1 MQQLELG
8 ILDWIQAN
16 LRCGALD
23 VLMPALSWTC
33 NHGEIWIVL
42 AAVLLAVKRY
52 RRQGLAVGGALVTDL
67 VLCNLIL
74 KPLVGRVRPFVVH
87 PVELL
92 VPPPT
97 DASFPSGHTA
107 ASFAAVFA
115 LKASGSPLW
124 KPALA
129 VAVAMWLFVDV
140 SGGGEVERTITDIPI
155 TYVGEDDLA
164 DRGLMLVDEGTS
176 ATVDLTLEAQMI
188 LSCVHRI
195 RAALGY
201 GVGSQLVAQ
210 VLTGSRDRRVLEL
223 GLDRL
228 STYGLMKGR
237 ASESV
242 ARQISQLVELG
253 LLRRNM
259 RHGALE
265 PTDRA
270 AGVLFRGEK
279 VLVPTRTA
287 PEVKP
292 AASAEPD
299 FDASLF
305 GRLRRLRTRLAQE
318 QGIPPYL
325 VFTDATL
332 REMAHLAPVNMAEFL
347 QVSGVGKF
355 KAEKYGA
362 AFLEELKK

>member
-1 MQQLELG
+1 MQQLGLG

-52 RRQGLAVGGALVTDL
+52 RRQGLAVGCALVTDL

-129 VAVAMWLFVDV
+129 VAVAMAFSRLYLYVHWPSDVLF
-140 SGGGEVERTITDIPI
+140 
-155 TYVGEDDLA
+155 
-164 DRGLMLVDEGTS
+164 
-176 ATVDLTLEAQMI
+176 
-188 LSCVHRI
+188 
-195 RAALGY
+195 
-201 GVGSQLVAQ
+201 
-210 VLTGSRDRRVLEL
+210 
-223 GLDRL
+223 
-228 STYGLMKGR
+228 
-237 ASESV
+237 
-242 ARQISQLVELG
+242 
-253 LLRRNM
+253 
-259 RHGALE
+259 GALVGA
-265 PTDRA
+265 A
-270 AGVLFRGEK
+270 AGFIG
-279 VLVPTRTA
+279 A
-287 PEVKP
+287 WM
-292 AASAEPD
+292 A
-299 FDASLF
+299 
-305 GRLRRLRTRLAQE
+305 RRMRRRA
-318 QGIPPYL
+318 
-325 VFTDATL
+325 
-332 REMAHLAPVNMAEFL
+332 
-347 QVSGVGKF
+347 
-355 KAEKYGA
+355 
-362 AFLEELKK
+362 

>member
-23 VLMPALSWTC
+23 VLMPALSLTC

-52 RRQGLAVGGALVTDL
+52 RRQGLAVGCALVTDL

-129 VAVAMWLFVDV
+129 VAVAMAFSRLYLYVHWPSDVLF
-140 SGGGEVERTITDIPI
+140 GAL
-155 TYVGEDDLA
+155 VG
-164 DRGLMLVDEGTS
+164 
-176 ATVDLTLEAQMI
+176 
-188 LSCVHRI
+188 
-195 RAALGY
+195 AAAGFI
-201 GVGSQLVAQ
+201 GAW
-210 VLTGSRDRRVLEL
+210 
-223 GLDRL
+223 
-228 STYGLMKGR
+228 M
-237 ASESV
+237 
-242 ARQISQLVELG
+242 ARQM
-253 LLRRNM
+253 RR
-259 RHGALE
+259 
-265 PTDRA
+265 RA
-270 AGVLFRGEK
+270 
-279 VLVPTRTA
+279 
-287 PEVKP
+287 
-292 AASAEPD
+292 
-299 FDASLF
+299 
-305 GRLRRLRTRLAQE
+305 
-318 QGIPPYL
+318 
-325 VFTDATL
+325 
-332 REMAHLAPVNMAEFL
+332 
-347 QVSGVGKF
+347 
-355 KAEKYGA
+355 
-362 AFLEELKK
+362 